1 MSVTIHLVGQL
12 KSIFNNQSII
22 NVDAGQ
28 TVRDILVSAQ
38 VMPVMVAGVVVNG
51 DLQSKDYILQ
61 DQDDVKLIA
70 VMSGG

>member
-1 MSVTIHLVGQL
+1 MTVTIHLVGQL

-22 NVDAGQ
+22 KVDAGQ

-38 VMPVMVAGVVVNG
+38 IMPEMVAGVVVNG

-61 DQDDVKLIA
+61 DEDDVKLIA

>member
-12 KSIFNNQSII
+12 KSIFNNQSTI

-28 TVRDILVSAQ
+28 TVRKFLIAAQ
-38 VMPVMVAGVVVNG
+38 VMPEMVAGVVVNG

-61 DQDDVKLIA
+61 DADDVKLIA

>member
-1 MSVTIHLVGQL
+1 MTVTIHLVGQL
-12 KSIFNNQSII
+12 KSNFNNQSII

-28 TVRDILVSAQ
+28 TVRDILVSAHI
-38 VMPVMVAGVVVNG
+38 MPEMVAGVVVNG

-61 DQDDVKLIA
+61 DEDDVKLIA